1 MASGSSGTHT
11 FQSMRHAQARLFKDA
26 GNGSRSFTRL
36 GEEDL
41 EGGEGDG
48 VPLNAI
54 RVKRTM
60 L

>member
-1 MASGSSGTHT
+1 
-11 FQSMRHAQARLFKDA
+11 MRHAQARLFKDA
-26 GNGSRSFTRL
+26 SNGSRSFTRL